1 MFGISLQE
9 LLIIGL
15 IAVVII
21 PPKEFPKLLRFCL
34 NLYKK
39 AQTLYTKLLREI
51 NMLDL

>member
-1 MFGISLQE
+1 MFGISIQE
-9 LLIIGL
+9 LLL
-15 IAVVII
+15 ILILGILII
-21 PPKEFPKLLRFCL
+21 PPKEFPKVLRFCL